1 MNISRENIY
10 PTYPRIRSDVEQ
22 ITRVR
27 TGEDENEIETETE
40 KTIEFPIV
48 LNGTAAERNGTG
60 LVE

>member
-1 MNISRENIY
+1 MNISRGKNIY
-10 PTYPRIRSDVEQ
+10 PTYPRTRSDVEQ

-48 LNGTAAERNGTG
+48 LNGTAAERNGT